1 MSILREITPFVNIIK
16 MKKLWSK
23 KIIDMI
29 INYFFEMNLLLSMF
43 YKLLSKNGKCVIVV
57 GNSAYG
63 NIAIPTD
70 DILRKL
76 AKKIGFKKNYIIK
89 ARKLGTSS
97 QQYKKVDD
105 PKKLRE
111 SLVILSKC

>member
-1 MSILREITPFVNIIK
+1 MIKWQINVSIRSNLFASVAFARLFILGAL
-16 MKKLWSK
+16 KLL
-23 KIIDMI
+23 ID
-29 INYFFEMNLLLSMF
+29 LLLSMF